1 MSTLLDLGFIAV
13 TRGVHDVALEHSPFH
28 HWVLSCIERIR
39 KLDWGDTCHEDSLQ
53 NDESVIDGSR
63 ILSVYNIPQELCKVS
78 DRIWIITEAVS
89 SDTGRREY
97 TTVLFPTQ
105 Y

>member
-13 TRGVHDVALEHSPFH
+13 ARGVHEVALEHTPFH
-28 HWVLSCIERIR
+28 HW
-39 KLDWGDTCHEDSLQ
+39 GDTCQEDSLQ
-53 NDESVIDGSR
+53 NDESVTDGSR
-63 ILSVYNIPQELCKVS
+63 ILSVYNIPKELCKMS

-97 TTVLFPTQ
+97 TTVLFPSE